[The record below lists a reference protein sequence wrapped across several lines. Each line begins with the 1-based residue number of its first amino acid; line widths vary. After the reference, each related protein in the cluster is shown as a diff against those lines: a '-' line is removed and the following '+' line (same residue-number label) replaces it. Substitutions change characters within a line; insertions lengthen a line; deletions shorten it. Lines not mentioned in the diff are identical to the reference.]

1 MIIES
6 EKNIYD
12 SSVGKYV
19 CPEWVL
25 DTDKGLIIHTDSN
38 LKATERWFHKDFIGY
53 HLKYRAEYCPDLL
66 RNLVNEGKIIE
77 YLEELEIKV
86 TDAINNQVEI
96 WENESKEY
104 QIANESGNLYE
115 VQRIANL
122 FTVMARKSIFDVM
135 IYV

>member
-1 MIIES
+1 
-6 EKNIYD
+6 
-12 SSVGKYV
+12 
-19 CPEWVL
+19 
-25 DTDKGLIIHTDSN
+25 
-38 LKATERWFHKDFIGY
+38 
-53 HLKYRAEYCPDLL
+53 LL

-86 TDAINNQVEI
+86 TDAVNNQVEI

-122 FTVMARKSIFDVM
+122 FTAMARKSIFDVM